1 MGTNDVTSDDATGTR
16 SDAWMTLPHDT
27 ESDIDPDDATRAQRE
42 QPESFEPPAAV
53 KPVRAARSSKR
64 STSSRKNDDDFS
76 DDGDRAEAPARKT
89 SARRS
94 PSRVPRAPASEFR
107 ISEQPAFVLHSYP
120 YRETS
125 LIIDVLSRDHG
136 RIALVAKGAKRPHSA
151 LRGVLQTFQPLSLN
165 WSGKSE
171 MRTLTGAEW
180 VGGMLP
186 LTGDALLCG
195 FYVNELLVK
204 FLARE
209 DPHPQLFHHYVVTLT
224 RLAHDEPPVQ
234 VLRSFERV
242 LLRETGYAMA
252 LNRTVARKA
261 VAPEGRYVF
270 DPERGVREASD
281 EHPSNWPV
289 ISGQTLLDMEQDDYH
304 RTQTVAQSKTLMR
317 FLLNTY
323 LGGTPLATRQILI
336 DLQNL

>member
-1 MGTNDVTSDDATGTR
+1 MGTNDAWVSLQPGADD
-16 SDAWMTLPHDT
+16 
-27 ESDIDPDDATRAQRE
+27 EPDDVGEPAAPAPTRAR
-42 QPESFEPPAAV
+42 
-53 KPVRAARSSKR
+53 KSS
-64 STSSRKNDDDFS
+64 SSSGESRKS
-76 DDGDRAEAPARKT
+76 ST
-89 SARRS
+89 RR
-94 PSRVPRAPASEFR
+94 PPRTPASDYR
-107 ISEQPAFVLHSYP
+107 IAEQPAFVLHSYP

-136 RIALVAKGAKRPHSA
+136 RLALVAKGAKRPHSA
-151 LRGVLQTFQPLSLN
+151 LRGVLQTFQPLSLS

-204 FLARE
+204 FCARE

-252 LNRTVARKA
+252 LNRTVSRRA
-261 VAPEGRYVF
+261 VVPEGRYVF

-281 EHPSNWPV
+281 DLPAQWPV
-289 ISGQTLLDMEQDDYH
+289 LAGQTLLDMEQDDYH
-304 RTQTVAQSKTLMR
+304 RAQTVAQSKTLMR